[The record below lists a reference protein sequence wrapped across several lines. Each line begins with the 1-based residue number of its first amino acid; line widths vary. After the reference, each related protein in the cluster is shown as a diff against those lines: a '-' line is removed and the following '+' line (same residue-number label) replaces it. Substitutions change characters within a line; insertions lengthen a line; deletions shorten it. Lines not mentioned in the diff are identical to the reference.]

1 MNWKKELAYLV
12 PALVV
17 GALLEPVLVFLV
29 GQALFG
35 DYAEGAGLGTFFGNF
50 WKDLLAADPVPWT
63 MLFAPYLLVIWMRL
77 VTYLFRRAGDR
88 ETVDQT

>member
-17 GALLEPVLVFLV
+17 GAFLEPVLVFLV

-50 WKDLLAADPVPWT
+50 WKDLVAGDPVPWI
-63 MLFAPYLLVIWMRL
+63 MLLAPYLLVLWMRL
-77 VTYLFRRAGDR
+77 ATYPFRQAGDGK
-88 ETVDQT
+88 TADQT

>member
-12 PALVV
+12 AALAV
-17 GALLEPVLVFLV
+17 GALIEPILVFLV

-50 WKDLLAADPVPWT
+50 WKDLAVADPVPWL
-63 MLFAPYLLVIWMRL
+63 MLFAPYILLIWLRL
-77 VTYLFRRAGDR
+77 VAYPFRHPGSQKAADK
-88 ETVDQT
+88 T